1 MSANNIPF
9 GKISTVKELG
19 HLIRSKRKADHLT
32 QSQAAGL
39 CGVGVRFLS
48 EVERG
53 KAGAEVGKVLQILK
67 GMGLDLSV
75 EPRGVS
81 GATRAEVRP

>member
-1 MSANNIPF
+1 MLANNIPF
-9 GKISTVKELG
+9 GKFSTVKDLG
-19 HLIRSKRKADHLT
+19 KIIRAKRKTDNLT
-32 QSQAAGL
+32 QAQAAGL
-39 CGVGVRFLS
+39 CGVGIRFLS

-75 EPRGVS
+75 GPR
-81 GATRAEVRP
+81 A